1 MDKSEVTFF
10 NNFLVALKS
19 VWQYELVA
27 QTYASPDLVKLSASD
42 NVFGEIMNIENS
54 KVSTR
59 LITGFGLVLGLLLV
73 VLLLG
78 ITYMARM
85 NQRMDEIANV
95 NNVQSKLASTMYL
108 TVTER
113 ALALRNLI
121 LLSDE
126 AEIQIEVKR
135 IATQTKKYNDAE
147 EKLSQML
154 KSDTNASPE
163 QLTLLASIRDQA
175 KLSEPFIAKGAE
187 LGVQK
192 KGEEAYKLLRF
203 EFRPIQKKW
212 WDLLNEFISVEDK
225 QNTEAILQAEKDY
238 AKAKNLM
245 FMFGAAALFLGVL
258 AAWIIVRSL
267 LKQLGGE
274 PRYAVQ
280 IAERIAAGDLSV
292 PIRLAEKD
300 THSLMHAMDE
310 MQKGLASIVG
320 MVRSGTDTIATAS
333 RQIASGNMDLSSR
346 TEQQAGSLE
355 ETASSMEE
363 LTSTVKQN
371 ADSAKQANLLAK
383 SASDVA
389 IKGGSVV
396 SEVVQTMGSI
406 NTSSR
411 KIVDIIGVIDG
422 IAFQTNILALNAAVE
437 AARAGEQGRGFAVV
451 ATEVRNLAQRS
462 AEAAREIKHLIDD
475 SVTKVGIGAKLV
487 DQAGVTMDEIVI
499 SIKRVTSIMS
509 EIMLASQEQTAGIEQ
524 INEAIVQM
532 DDVTQQNA
540 ALVEEAAAAATALQ
554 NQADDLSE
562 LVSTF
567 QLSAEKYEEPKWSEP
582 STDDKKIIPLI
593 KKAASQE
600 KNKAAVKQIKRVAN
614 SSNNPQS
621 GSADWE
627 EF

>member
-1 MDKSEVTFF
+1 
-10 NNFLVALKS
+10 
-19 VWQYELVA
+19 
-27 QTYASPDLVKLSASD
+27 
-42 NVFGEIMNIENS
+42 MNIENS

-78 ITYMARM
+78 TTYMAKM
-85 NQRMDEIANV
+85 HQRLDEIANV

-135 IATQTKKYNDAE
+135 IAAQTKKYTEAE
-147 EKLSQML
+147 DKLTQML
-154 KSDTNASPE
+154 NADPNATPE
-163 QLTLLASIRDQA
+163 QIALLGKIRDQA
-175 KLSEPFIAKGAE
+175 KLSESFISKGAE

-192 KGEEAYKLLRF
+192 KSEEAYKLLRF

-212 WDLLNEFISVEDK
+212 WDLLNDFISDEEK
-225 QNTEAILQAEKDY
+225 QNSEAIVQAEQDY
-238 AKAKNLM
+238 NSAQKLM
-245 FMFGAAALFLGVL
+245 YLFGAAALFVGMA
-258 AAWIIVRSL
+258 AAWLIVRSL

-292 PIRLAEKD
+292 PIRLADKD
-300 THSLMHAMDE
+300 EHSLMHAMQE
-310 MQKGLASIVG
+310 MQKGLADIVG

-346 TEQQAGSLE
+346 TEAQAGSLE

-371 ADSAKQANLLAK
+371 ADSARQANILAQ

-389 IKGGSVV
+389 VKGGTVV

-475 SVTKVGIGAKLV
+475 SVTKVEVGAKLV
-487 DQAGVTMDEIVI
+487 DQAGVTMEEIVV
-499 SIKRVTSIMS
+499 SIKRVTGIMS
-509 EIMLASQEQTAGIEQ
+509 EIMLASQEQTTGIEQ

-567 QLSAEKYEEPKWSEP
+567 QLATEKNAQPAWQEPVLEN
-582 STDDKKIIPLI
+582 KKIVPLI
-593 KKAASQE
+593 KKAAPQN
-600 KNKAAVKQIKRVAN
+600 NKPAQQIKRVAN
-614 SSNNPQS
+614 ASSNPQS
-621 GSADWE
+621 GNADWE

>member
-1 MDKSEVTFF
+1 MSLSNKLMQALIVQTKS
-10 NNFLVALKS
+10 NILVA
-19 VWQYELVA
+19 
-27 QTYASPDLVKLSASD
+27 D
-42 NVFGEIMNIENS
+42 NVFGGIMNIENS

-78 ITYMARM
+78 TTYMAKM
-85 NQRMDEIANV
+85 HQRLDEIANV

-135 IATQTKKYNDAE
+135 IAAQTKKYTEAE
-147 EKLSQML
+147 DKLTQML
-154 KSDTNASPE
+154 NADPNATPE
-163 QLTLLASIRDQA
+163 QIALLGKIRDQA
-175 KLSEPFIAKGAE
+175 KLSESFIAKGAD

-203 EFRPIQKKW
+203 EFRPVQKKW
-212 WDLLNEFISVEDK
+212 WDLLNDFISDEEK
-225 QNTEAILQAEKDY
+225 QNSAAIVQAEQDY
-238 AKAKNLM
+238 NSAKKLM
-245 FMFGAAALFLGVL
+245 YMFGAAALFVGMA
-258 AAWIIVRSL
+258 AAWLIVRSL

-292 PIRLAEKD
+292 PIRLADKD
-300 THSLMHAMDE
+300 EHSLMHAMYE
-310 MQKGLASIVG
+310 MQKGLADIVG

-346 TEQQAGSLE
+346 TEAQAGSLE

-371 ADSAKQANLLAK
+371 ADSARQANLLAQ

-389 IKGGSVV
+389 VKGGTVV
-396 SEVVQTMGSI
+396 SEVVHTMGSI

-475 SVTKVGIGAKLV
+475 SVTKVEVGAKLV
-487 DQAGVTMDEIVI
+487 DQAGVTMEEIVV
-499 SIKRVTSIMS
+499 SIKRVTGIMS
-509 EIMLASQEQTAGIEQ
+509 EIMLASQEQTTGIEQ

-567 QLSAEKYEEPKWSEP
+567 QLAAEKNAQPAWQEPVLEN
-582 STDDKKIIPLI
+582 KKIVPLI
-593 KKAASQE
+593 KKAAPQ
-600 KNKAAVKQIKRVAN
+600 NNAPVKQIKRVAN
-614 SSNNPQS
+614 ANSNPQS
-621 GSADWE
+621 GNADWE

>member
-1 MDKSEVTFF
+1 
-10 NNFLVALKS
+10 
-19 VWQYELVA
+19 
-27 QTYASPDLVKLSASD
+27 
-42 NVFGEIMNIENS
+42 MNIENS

-59 LITGFGLVLGLLLV
+59 LSTGFGLVLGLLLV

-78 ITYMARM
+78 ITYMAKM
-85 NQRMDEIANV
+85 HQRLDEIANV

-135 IATQTKKYNDAE
+135 IAAQAKKYNEAE
-147 EKLSQML
+147 EKLTQML
-154 KSDTNASPE
+154 KADPNASPE
-163 QLTLLASIRDQA
+163 QIALLGKIREQA
-175 KLSEPFIAKGAE
+175 KLAEPFIAKGAD
-187 LGVQK
+187 LGMQK

-212 WDLLNEFISVEDK
+212 WDLLNEFISDEEK
-225 QNTEAILQAEKDY
+225 QNAAAIAQAEQDY
-238 AKAKNLM
+238 NSAKKLM
-245 FMFGAAALFLGVL
+245 YMFGAAALFVGMA
-258 AAWIIVRSL
+258 AAWLIVRSL

-292 PIRLAEKD
+292 PIRLADKD
-300 THSLMHAMDE
+300 QHSLMHAMYE
-310 MQKGLASIVG
+310 MQKGLADIVG

-346 TEQQAGSLE
+346 TEAQAGSLE

-371 ADSAKQANLLAK
+371 ADSARQANILAQ
-383 SASDVA
+383 SASEVA
-389 IKGGSVV
+389 VKGGTVV
-396 SEVVQTMGSI
+396 SEVVRTMGSI

-475 SVTKVGIGAKLV
+475 SVTKVDVGAKLV
-487 DQAGVTMDEIVI
+487 DQAGVTMEEIVV
-499 SIKRVTSIMS
+499 SIKRVTGIMS
-509 EIMLASQEQTAGIEQ
+509 EIMMASQEQTAGIEQ

-567 QLSAEKYEEPKWSEP
+567 QLSSEKTVQPAWREAAVE
-582 STDDKKIIPLI
+582 DKKIVPLI
-593 KKAASQE
+593 KKVAPQ
-600 KNKAAVKQIKRVAN
+600 NNTPLKQIKRVAN
-614 SSNNPQS
+614 ASSTPQS
-621 GSADWE
+621 ANQDWE

>member
-1 MDKSEVTFF
+1 
-10 NNFLVALKS
+10 
-19 VWQYELVA
+19 
-27 QTYASPDLVKLSASD
+27 
-42 NVFGEIMNIENS
+42 MNIENS

-78 ITYMARM
+78 TTYMAKM
-85 NQRMDEIANV
+85 HQRLDEIANV

-135 IATQTKKYNDAE
+135 IAAQTKKYTEAE
-147 EKLSQML
+147 DKLTQML
-154 KSDTNASPE
+154 NADPNATPE
-163 QLTLLASIRDQA
+163 QIALLGKIRDQA
-175 KLSEPFIAKGAE
+175 KLSESFISKGAE

-192 KGEEAYKLLRF
+192 KSEEAYKLLRF

-212 WDLLNEFISVEDK
+212 WDLLNDFISDEEK
-225 QNTEAILQAEKDY
+225 QNSEAIVQAEQDY
-238 AKAKNLM
+238 NSAQKLM
-245 FMFGAAALFLGVL
+245 YLFGAAALFVGMA
-258 AAWIIVRSL
+258 AAWLIVRSL

-292 PIRLAEKD
+292 PIRLADKD
-300 THSLMHAMDE
+300 EHSLMHAMQE
-310 MQKGLASIVG
+310 MQKGLADIVG

-346 TEQQAGSLE
+346 TEAQAGSLE

-371 ADSAKQANLLAK
+371 ADSARQANILAQ

-389 IKGGSVV
+389 VKGGTVV

-475 SVTKVGIGAKLV
+475 SVTKVEVGAKLV
-487 DQAGVTMDEIVI
+487 DQAGVTMEEIVV
-499 SIKRVTSIMS
+499 SIKRVTGIMS
-509 EIMLASQEQTAGIEQ
+509 EIMLASQEQTTGIEQ

-567 QLSAEKYEEPKWSEP
+567 QLATEKNAQPAWQEPVLEN
-582 STDDKKIIPLI
+582 KKIVPLI
-593 KKAASQE
+593 KKAAPQN
-600 KNKAAVKQIKRVAN
+600 NKPAQQIKRVAN
-614 SSNNPQS
+614 ASSNPQS
-621 GSADWE
+621 GNTDWE

>member
-1 MDKSEVTFF
+1 M
-10 NNFLVALKS
+10 
-19 VWQYELVA
+19 Y
-27 QTYASPDLVKLSASD
+27 
-42 NVFGEIMNIENS
+42 IENS

-78 ITYMARM
+78 TTYMAKMHERLE
-85 NQRMDEIANV
+85 EIANV

-135 IATQTKKYNDAE
+135 IAAQTKKYTEAE
-147 EKLSQML
+147 DKLTLML
-154 KSDTNASPE
+154 KADPNASPE
-163 QLTLLASIRDQA
+163 QIALLERIREQA
-175 KLSEPFIAKGAE
+175 RLSEPFIAKGAE

-192 KGEEAYKLLRF
+192 QGDEAYKLLRF

-212 WDLLNEFISVEDK
+212 WDLLNEFILDEDR
-225 QNTEAILQAEKDY
+225 QNADAIVQAEQDY
-238 AKAKNLM
+238 ASAKKLM
-245 FMFGAAALFLGVL
+245 FIFGAAALFVGVL
-258 AAWIIVRSL
+258 AAWLIVKSL

-274 PRYAVQ
+274 PRHAVQ

-292 PIRLAEKD
+292 PIRLAQKD

-346 TEQQAGSLE
+346 TEAQAGSLE

-371 ADSAKQANLLAK
+371 ADSARQANVLAK

-389 IKGGSVV
+389 IKGGTVV

-475 SVTKVGIGAKLV
+475 SVTKVDIGAKLV
-487 DQAGVTMDEIVI
+487 DQAGVTMDEIVV
-499 SIKRVTSIMS
+499 SIKKVTNIMS

-540 ALVEEAAAAATALQ
+540 ALVEEAAAAAAALQ

-567 QLSAEKYEEPKWSEP
+567 QLATEKFAEPNWRESGVA
-582 STDDKKIIPLI
+582 DKKIVPLI
-593 KKAASQE
+593 KKTTAQD
-600 KNKAAVKQIKRVAN
+600 KNKTQVKQIKRVAN
-614 SSNNPQS
+614 ASNNPQPS
-621 GSADWE
+621 NADWE

>member
-1 MDKSEVTFF
+1 
-10 NNFLVALKS
+10 
-19 VWQYELVA
+19 
-27 QTYASPDLVKLSASD
+27 
-42 NVFGEIMNIENS
+42 MNIENS

-59 LITGFGLVLGLLLV
+59 LITGFGLVLSLLLV

-78 ITYMARM
+78 TTYMAKM
-85 NQRMDEIANV
+85 HQRLEEIANV

-135 IATQTKKYNDAE
+135 IAAQNKKYAE
-147 EKLSQML
+147 AEDKLTQML
-154 KSDTNASPE
+154 RADPNATPE
-163 QLTLLASIRDQA
+163 QIALLGKIRDQA
-175 KLSEPFIAKGAE
+175 KLSEPFITKGAE
-187 LGVQK
+187 LGVNKQ
-192 KGEEAYKLLRF
+192 GDEAYKLLRF
-203 EFRPIQKKW
+203 EFRPVQKKW
-212 WDLLNEFISVEDK
+212 WDLLNEFISDEEK
-225 QNTEAILQAEKDY
+225 QNSEAIAQAQQDY
-238 AKAKNLM
+238 TDAKKLM
-245 FMFGAAALFLGVL
+245 YMFGAAALLVGML
-258 AAWIIVRSL
+258 AAWLIVKSL

-274 PRYAVQ
+274 PRHAVQ

-292 PIRLAEKD
+292 PINLADKD
-300 THSLMHAMDE
+300 THSLMHAMHE
-310 MQKGLASIVG
+310 MQKGLADIVG

-346 TEQQAGSLE
+346 TEAQAGSLE

-371 ADSAKQANLLAK
+371 ADSARQANLLAQ

-389 IKGGSVV
+389 VKGGTVV

-475 SVTKVGIGAKLV
+475 SVTKVDIGAKLV
-487 DQAGVTMDEIVI
+487 DQAGLTMDEIVV
-499 SIKRVTSIMS
+499 SIKRVTGIMS
-509 EIMLASQEQTAGIEQ
+509 EIMLASQEQTVGIEQ

-567 QLSAEKYEEPKWSEP
+567 QLATEKNAQPALREPVMA
-582 STDDKKIIPLI
+582 DKKIVPLI
-593 KKAASQE
+593 KKAAPQD
-600 KNKAAVKQIKRVAN
+600 KNKNAVKQIKRVAN
-614 SSNNPQS
+614 ANSNPQP
-621 GSADWE
+621 GNADWE

>member
-1 MDKSEVTFF
+1 
-10 NNFLVALKS
+10 
-19 VWQYELVA
+19 
-27 QTYASPDLVKLSASD
+27 
-42 NVFGEIMNIENS
+42 MNIENS

-78 ITYMARM
+78 TTYMAKM
-85 NQRMDEIANV
+85 HQRLEEIANV

-135 IATQTKKYNDAE
+135 IAAQTKKYTEAE
-147 EKLSQML
+147 DKLTQML
-154 KSDTNASPE
+154 KADPNASPE
-163 QLTLLASIRDQA
+163 QLALLGKIRDQA
-175 KLSEPFIAKGAE
+175 KLSEPFIAKGAD

-203 EFRPIQKKW
+203 EFRPVQKKW
-212 WDLLNEFISVEDK
+212 WDLLNDFISDEEK
-225 QNTEAILQAEKDY
+225 QNSAAIAQAQQDY
-238 AKAKNLM
+238 NDAKKLM
-245 FMFGAAALFLGVL
+245 YMFGATALFVGML
-258 AAWIIVRSL
+258 AAWLIVKSL

-300 THSLMHAMDE
+300 THSLMHAMYE
-310 MQKGLASIVG
+310 MQKGLADIVG

-346 TEQQAGSLE
+346 TEAQAGSLE

-371 ADSAKQANLLAK
+371 ADSARQANILAL

-389 IKGGSVV
+389 VKGGSVV

-475 SVTKVGIGAKLV
+475 SVAKVGIGAKLV
-487 DQAGVTMDEIVI
+487 DQAGVTMDEIVV
-499 SIKRVTSIMS
+499 SIKRVTGIMS

-554 NQADDLSE
+554 NQADDLSQ

-567 QLSAEKYEEPKWSEP
+567 QLTTEKITQPAWQEPVA
-582 STDDKKIIPLI
+582 TDKKIVPLI
-593 KKAASQE
+593 KKAAPA
-600 KNKAAVKQIKRVAN
+600 NKGAVKQVKRVAN
-614 SSNNPQS
+614 ASSNPQS
-621 GSADWE
+621 GNADWE

>member
-1 MDKSEVTFF
+1 
-10 NNFLVALKS
+10 
-19 VWQYELVA
+19 
-27 QTYASPDLVKLSASD
+27 
-42 NVFGEIMNIENS
+42 MNIENS

-78 ITYMARM
+78 TTYMAKM
-85 NQRMDEIANV
+85 HQRLEEIANV

-135 IATQTKKYNDAE
+135 IAAQTKRYAE
-147 EKLSQML
+147 AEDKLTQML
-154 KSDTNASPE
+154 RADPNATPE
-163 QLTLLASIRDQA
+163 QIALLGRIRDQA

-187 LGVQK
+187 LGVNKQ
-192 KGEEAYKLLRF
+192 GDEAYKLLRF

-212 WDLLNEFISVEDK
+212 WDLLNDFISDEEK
-225 QNTEAILQAEKDY
+225 QNSAAIAQAQQDY
-238 AKAKNLM
+238 TDAKKLM
-245 FMFGAAALFLGVL
+245 YMFGAAALLVGML
-258 AAWIIVRSL
+258 AAWLIVKGL

-292 PIRLAEKD
+292 PIKLAEKD
-300 THSLMHAMDE
+300 THSLMHAMHE
-310 MQKGLASIVG
+310 MQKGLADIVG

-346 TEQQAGSLE
+346 TEAQAGSLE

-371 ADSAKQANLLAK
+371 ADSARQANILAQ

-389 IKGGSVV
+389 IKGGTVV

-475 SVTKVGIGAKLV
+475 SVTKVDIGAKLV
-487 DQAGVTMDEIVI
+487 DQAGLTMDEIVV
-499 SIKRVTSIMS
+499 SIKRVTGIMS
-509 EIMLASQEQTAGIEQ
+509 EIMLASQEQTVGIEQ

-567 QLSAEKYEEPKWSEP
+567 QLATEKTGQPAWREPAV
-582 STDDKKIIPLI
+582 TDKKIVPLI
-593 KKAASQE
+593 KKVAHQDKS
-600 KNKAAVKQIKRVAN
+600 KSAVKQIKRVAN
-614 SSNNPQS
+614 ANSNPQS
-621 GSADWE
+621 GNADWE

>member
-1 MDKSEVTFF
+1 
-10 NNFLVALKS
+10 
-19 VWQYELVA
+19 
-27 QTYASPDLVKLSASD
+27 
-42 NVFGEIMNIENS
+42 MNIENS

-78 ITYMARM
+78 IAYMAKM
-85 NQRMDEIANV
+85 HQRLEEIANV

-135 IATQTKKYNDAE
+135 IAAQTKKYTEAE
-147 EKLSQML
+147 DKLTQML
-154 KSDTNASPE
+154 KADPNASPE
-163 QLTLLASIRDQA
+163 QLALLGKIRDQA
-175 KLSEPFIAKGAE
+175 KLSEPFIAKGAD

-203 EFRPIQKKW
+203 EFRPVQKKW
-212 WDLLNEFISVEDK
+212 WDLLNDFISDEEK
-225 QNTEAILQAEKDY
+225 QNSAAIAQAQQDY
-238 AKAKNLM
+238 NDAKKLM
-245 FMFGAAALFLGVL
+245 YMFGAAALFVGML
-258 AAWIIVRSL
+258 AAWLIVKSL

-292 PIRLAEKD
+292 PIRLADKD
-300 THSLMHAMDE
+300 THSLMHAMYE
-310 MQKGLASIVG
+310 MQKGLADIVG

-346 TEQQAGSLE
+346 TEAQAGSLE

-371 ADSAKQANLLAK
+371 ADSARQANILAQ

-389 IKGGSVV
+389 IKGGTVV
-396 SEVVQTMGSI
+396 SEVVHTMGSI

-475 SVTKVGIGAKLV
+475 SVTKVEVGAKLV
-487 DQAGVTMDEIVI
+487 DQAGVTMDEIVV
-499 SIKRVTSIMS
+499 SIKRVTGIMS

-554 NQADDLSE
+554 NQADDLSQ

-567 QLSAEKYEEPKWSEP
+567 QLTTEKIVQPAWHEPAVA
-582 STDDKKIIPLI
+582 DKKIVPLI
-593 KKAASQE
+593 KKAAPA
-600 KNKAAVKQIKRVAN
+600 NKGAVKQIKRVAN
-614 SSNNPQS
+614 ANSNPQS
-621 GSADWE
+621 GNADWE

>member
-1 MDKSEVTFF
+1 
-10 NNFLVALKS
+10 
-19 VWQYELVA
+19 
-27 QTYASPDLVKLSASD
+27 
-42 NVFGEIMNIENS
+42 MNIENS
-54 KVSTR
+54 RVSTR
-59 LITGFGLVLGLLLV
+59 LITGFGLVLSLLLV

-78 ITYMARM
+78 VTYMARM
-85 NQRMDEIANV
+85 NQRLDEIANV

-126 AEIQIEVKR
+126 AEIQIEVNR
-135 IATQTKKYNDAE
+135 IQAQAKKYAE
-147 EKLSQML
+147 AQDKLTQML
-154 KSDTNASPE
+154 KNDPNASPE
-163 QLTLLASIRDQA
+163 QIALLGKISEQA
-175 KLSEPFIAKGAE
+175 KLSDPFISKGAE

-192 KGEEAYKLLRF
+192 KGDEAYKMLRF

-212 WDLLNEFISVEDK
+212 WELLNEFISDEEK
-225 QNTEAILQAEKDY
+225 QNSAAIVQAELDY
-238 AKAKNLM
+238 NNAKRLM
-245 FMFGAAALFLGVL
+245 YAFGTAALFVGMF
-258 AAWIIVRSL
+258 AAWLIVRSL

-274 PRYAVQ
+274 PRHAVQ

-292 PIRLAEKD
+292 PIHLAGNDK
-300 THSLMHAMDE
+300 HSLMHAMDE

-346 TEQQAGSLE
+346 TEAQAGSLE
-355 ETASSMEE
+355 ETASSMEQ

-371 ADSAKQANLLAK
+371 ADNARQANVLAQ
-383 SASDVA
+383 SASEVA

-406 NTSSR
+406 NTSSK

-487 DQAGVTMDEIVI
+487 DQAGVTMEEIVL
-499 SIKRVTSIMS
+499 SIKRVTGIMN
-509 EIMLASQEQTAGIEQ
+509 EIMMASQEQTAGIEQ

-540 ALVEEAAAAATALQ
+540 ALVEEAAAAAASLQ

-567 QLSAEKYEEPKWSEP
+567 QLANEHIVKPAWRESLEEENRL
-582 STDDKKIIPLI
+582 DKKIVPLI
-593 KKAASQE
+593 KKASPQD
-600 KNKAAVKQIKRVAN
+600 KNKGSAHQIKRVAN
-614 SSNNPQS
+614 ANPGTAQNAS
-621 GSADWE
+621 QDWE

>member
-1 MDKSEVTFF
+1 MK
-10 NNFLVALKS
+10 
-19 VWQYELVA
+19 
-27 QTYASPDLVKLSASD
+27 
-42 NVFGEIMNIENS
+42 IENS

-59 LITGFGLVLGLLLV
+59 LTTGFGLVLVLLLV

-78 ITYMARM
+78 TTYMARM
-85 NQRMDEIANV
+85 HQRLEEIANV

-121 LLSDE
+121 LLTDE
-126 AEIQIEVKR
+126 AEIQIEVSR
-135 IATQTKKYNDAE
+135 IKAQAKKYADAE
-147 EKLSQML
+147 DKLTKMFADDPNS
-154 KSDTNASPE
+154 TAE
-163 QLTLLASIRDQA
+163 QIALFNRIKDQA
-175 KLSEPFIAKGAE
+175 KLAEPFIARGAD
-187 LGVQK
+187 LGVK
-192 KGEEAYKLLRF
+192 KQGEEAYKLLRF
-203 EFRPIQKKW
+203 EFRPVQKKW
-212 WDLLNEFISVEDK
+212 WELLNDFISDEDK
-225 QNTEAILQAEKDY
+225 QNAEAIAQAEVDY
-238 AKAKNLM
+238 ANAKKLM
-245 FMFGAAALFLGVL
+245 YSFGAAALLMGIVASL
-258 AAWIIVRSL
+258 LIVRSL

-280 IAERIAAGDLSV
+280 IAERIAAGDLAV
-292 PIRLAEKD
+292 PIHLEAND
-300 THSLMHAMDE
+300 TRSLMHAMRE
-310 MQKGLASIVG
+310 MQKGLADIVG

-371 ADSAKQANLLAK
+371 ADSARQANLLAQ

-389 IKGGSVV
+389 VKGGSVV
-396 SEVVQTMGSI
+396 SEVVVTMGSI
-406 NTSSR
+406 NASSR

-462 AEAAREIKHLIDD
+462 AEAAREIKTLIDD
-475 SVTKVGIGAKLV
+475 SVTKVDIGAKLV
-487 DQAGVTMDEIVI
+487 DQAGLTMEEIVA
-499 SIKRVTSIMS
+499 SIKRVTGIMS
-509 EIMLASQEQTAGIEQ
+509 EIMQASQEQTVGIEQ

-540 ALVEEAAAAATALQ
+540 ALVEEAAAAASALQ
-554 NQADDLSE
+554 NQADDLSS

-567 QLSAEKYEEPKWSEP
+567 QLEAGKF
-582 STDDKKIIPLI
+582 TDQSWREAVMTGQPAKADKKVIPLV
-593 KKAASQE
+593 KKATPQD
-600 KNKAAVKQIKRVAN
+600 KKQNLNHIKRVVN
-614 SSNNPQS
+614 SPGNHQA
-621 GSADWE
+621 GTQDWE

>member
-1 MDKSEVTFF
+1 MK
-10 NNFLVALKS
+10 
-19 VWQYELVA
+19 
-27 QTYASPDLVKLSASD
+27 
-42 NVFGEIMNIENS
+42 IENL

-59 LITGFGLVLGLLLV
+59 LITGFGLVLSLLLV

-78 ITYMARM
+78 TTYMAKM
-85 NQRMDEIANV
+85 HQRMEEIANV

-121 LLSDE
+121 LLSDA
-126 AEIQIEVKR
+126 AEIQIEVNR
-135 IATQTKKYNDAE
+135 IKAQAVKYADAE
-147 EKLSQML
+147 EKLTKML
-154 KSDTNASPE
+154 KGDPNASSE
-163 QLTLLASIRDQA
+163 ELALLGRIRDQA
-175 KLSEPFIAKGAE
+175 KLSEPFITKAAE
-187 LGVQK
+187 LGVNKQ
-192 KGEEAYKLLRF
+192 GDEAYKMLRF

-212 WDLLNEFISVEDK
+212 WELLNDMITLEEK
-225 QNTEAILQAEKDY
+225 QNTEAIAQAELDY
-238 AKAKNLM
+238 ASANKLM
-245 FMFGAAALFLGVL
+245 YIFGAVALFVGVL
-258 AAWIIVRSL
+258 AALLIVRSL

-274 PRYAVQ
+274 PSYAVT

-292 PIRLAEKD
+292 PIRLADKD
-300 THSLMHAMDE
+300 THSLMHAMQE
-310 MQKGLASIVG
+310 MQNGLASIVG
-320 MVRSGTDTIATAS
+320 QVRSGTDTIATAS

-371 ADSAKQANLLAK
+371 ADSARQANVLAQ

-389 IKGGSVV
+389 VKGGTVV

-462 AEAAREIKHLIDD
+462 AEAAREIKFLIDD
-475 SVTKVGIGAKLV
+475 SVTKVDIGAKLV
-487 DQAGVTMDEIVI
+487 DQAGVTMEEIVA
-499 SIKRVTSIMS
+499 SIKRVTSIMT
-509 EIMLASQEQTAGIEQ
+509 EIMMASQEQTAGIEQ

-540 ALVEEAAAAATALQ
+540 ALVEEAAAAASALQ
-554 NQADDLSE
+554 NQADDLSA

-567 QLSAEKYEEPKWSEP
+567 QLASEKFSEP
-582 STDDKKIIPLI
+582 GWREPVITDKKVIPLI
-593 KKAASQE
+593 KKATLE
-600 KNKAAVKQIKRVAN
+600 KNKAPVKQIKRVTSA
-614 SSNNPQS
+614 
-621 GSADWE
+621 GSASAVRKTDTQDWE

>member
-1 MDKSEVTFF
+1 
-10 NNFLVALKS
+10 
-19 VWQYELVA
+19 
-27 QTYASPDLVKLSASD
+27 
-42 NVFGEIMNIENS
+42 MNIENS

-59 LITGFGLVLGLLLV
+59 LTTGFGLVLGLLLV

-78 ITYMARM
+78 IAYMAKM
-85 NQRMDEIANV
+85 HQRLEEIANV

-135 IATQTKKYNDAE
+135 IAAQTKKYTEAE
-147 EKLSQML
+147 DKLTQML
-154 KSDTNASPE
+154 KADPNASPE
-163 QLTLLASIRDQA
+163 QLALLGKIRDHA
-175 KLSEPFIAKGAE
+175 KLSEPFIAKGAD

-203 EFRPIQKKW
+203 EFRPVQKKW
-212 WDLLNEFISVEDK
+212 WDLLNDFITDEEK
-225 QNTEAILQAEKDY
+225 QNSAAIAQAQQDY
-238 AKAKNLM
+238 NDAKKLM
-245 FMFGAAALFLGVL
+245 YMFGAAALFVGML
-258 AAWIIVRSL
+258 AAWLIVKSL

-292 PIRLAEKD
+292 PIRLADKD
-300 THSLMHAMDE
+300 THSLMHAMYE
-310 MQKGLASIVG
+310 MQKGLADIVG

-346 TEQQAGSLE
+346 TEAQAGSLE

-371 ADSAKQANLLAK
+371 ADSARQANLLAQ

-389 IKGGSVV
+389 IKGGTVV
-396 SEVVQTMGSI
+396 SEVVHTMGSI

-475 SVTKVGIGAKLV
+475 SVTKVEVGAKLV
-487 DQAGVTMDEIVI
+487 DQAGVTMDEIVV
-499 SIKRVTSIMS
+499 SIKRVTGIMS

-554 NQADDLSE
+554 NQADDLSQ

-567 QLSAEKYEEPKWSEP
+567 QLTTEKITPPAWQEPAA
-582 STDDKKIIPLI
+582 TDKKIVPLI
-593 KKAASQE
+593 KKAAPA
-600 KNKAAVKQIKRVAN
+600 NKGAVKQIKRVAN
-614 SSNNPQS
+614 ANSNLQSSN
-621 GSADWE
+621 ADWE

>member
-1 MDKSEVTFF
+1 
-10 NNFLVALKS
+10 
-19 VWQYELVA
+19 
-27 QTYASPDLVKLSASD
+27 
-42 NVFGEIMNIENS
+42 MNIENS

-59 LITGFGLVLGLLLV
+59 LTTGFGLVLGLLLV

-78 ITYMARM
+78 TTYMAKM
-85 NQRMDEIANV
+85 HQRLEEIANV

-135 IATQTKKYNDAE
+135 IAAQTKRYAEAE
-147 EKLSQML
+147 EKLTQML
-154 KSDTNASPE
+154 RVDPNATPE
-163 QLTLLASIRDQA
+163 QIALLGKIRDQA

-187 LGVQK
+187 LGVNKQ
-192 KGEEAYKLLRF
+192 GDEAYKLLRF

-212 WDLLNEFISVEDK
+212 WDLLNEFISDEEK
-225 QNTEAILQAEKDY
+225 QNSAAIDQAQQDY
-238 AKAKNLM
+238 SNAKKLM
-245 FMFGAAALFLGVL
+245 YMFGAAALFVGML
-258 AAWIIVRSL
+258 AAWLIVRSL

-292 PIRLAEKD
+292 PIRLADKD
-300 THSLMHAMDE
+300 THSLMHAMHG
-310 MQKGLASIVG
+310 MQKGLADIVG

-346 TEQQAGSLE
+346 TEAQAGSLE

-371 ADSAKQANLLAK
+371 ADSARQANILAQ

-389 IKGGSVV
+389 IKGGTVV

-475 SVTKVGIGAKLV
+475 SVTKVDIGAKLV
-487 DQAGVTMDEIVI
+487 DQAGLTMDEIVV
-499 SIKRVTSIMS
+499 SIKRVTGIMS
-509 EIMLASQEQTAGIEQ
+509 EIMLASQEQTVGIEQ
-524 INEAIVQM
+524 INEAIAQM

-567 QLSAEKYEEPKWSEP
+567 QLATEKSAQPAWSEP
-582 STDDKKIIPLI
+582 VMTDKKIVPLI
-593 KKAASQE
+593 KKVAPQN
-600 KNKAAVKQIKRVAN
+600 KNKSAVKQIKRVAN
-614 SSNNPQS
+614 ANNDPQS
-621 GSADWE
+621 SSADWE